1 MSQIITVHSYRGGT
15 GKSSTA
21 ANLAVLLA
29 SAGRRVA
36 LVDTDIQTPALD
48 VLFGDTLGTVRR
60 SLSDYLVGRCEIEDA
75 AYPAEADAGHD
86 GFFVVPARS
95 RARAAGINEI
105 MGRGYDV
112 GLLREGFDRLIDSL
126 ALDVL
131 LLDTH
136 AGFNNETV
144 TAMAS
149 SDALVVVTR
158 ADRLDMAGAAET
170 MSLADRLGCGRL
182 SVAVNMVPA
191 GMAEER
197 LRDEVGG
204 AFGTRITAALPYAPE
219 MASLAGEQLFST
231 AYPQHPLV
239 AGYRRIIADV
249 SNGTTAL
256 RRGAQHPPALS

>member
-21 ANLAVLLA
+21 ANLALLLA

-36 LVDTDIQTPALD
+36 LVDTDIQTPSLD
-48 VLFGDTLGTVRR
+48 VMFSDAMAPVRR
-60 SLSDYLVGRCEIEDA
+60 SLTDYLVGRCEIEDA
-75 AYPAEADAGHD
+75 AYPADTDAGH
-86 GFFVVPARS
+86 GGLFLVPARN
-95 RARAAGINEI
+95 RAAGVNEI

-149 SDALVVVTR
+149 ADVLVILTR
-158 ADRLDMAGAAET
+158 ADRLDLAGAGET
-170 MSLADRLGCGRL
+170 MALAGRLGCVRM
-182 SVAVNMVPA
+182 SVAVNLAPDGGVGERMR
-191 GMAEER
+191 AEVESAYATK
-197 LRDEVGG
+197 V
-204 AFGTRITAALPYAPE
+204 TAVLPYAPE
-219 MASLAGEQLFST
+219 MASLAGERLFST
-231 AYPQHPLV
+231 AYPHHPLV
-239 AGYRRIIADV
+239 AGYRRIISEV
-249 SNGTTAL
+249 SNGTSAI
-256 RRGAQHPPALS
+256 RR

>member
-21 ANLAVLLA
+21 ANLALLLA
-29 SAGRRVA
+29 SSGRRVA
-36 LVDTDIQTPALD
+36 LVDTDIHTPALD
-48 VLFGDTLGTVRR
+48 VIFGGSLVPVRR
-60 SLSDYLVGRCEIEDA
+60 SLTDYLIGRCEIEEA
-75 AYPAEADAGHD
+75 AYPADPDAGHD
-86 GFFVVPARS
+86 GLFLVPARG
-95 RARAAGINEI
+95 RAAGVNEI

-149 SDALVVVTR
+149 SDSLVVVTR
-158 ADRLDMAGAAET
+158 ADRLDLAGARET
-170 MSLADRLGCGRL
+170 TALAGRLGGHRL
-182 SVAVNMVPA
+182 SLAVNMAPGGVLS
-191 GMAEER
+191 ER
-197 LRDEVGG
+197 LHAEFEAAYKVPP
-204 AFGTRITAALPYAPE
+204 TAVLPYAPE
-219 MASLAGEQLFST
+219 MASLAGERLFST

-239 AGYRRIIADV
+239 AGYRRIIAAV
-249 SNGTTAL
+249 SNGTTGI
-256 RRGAQHPPALS
+256 RR

>member
-29 SAGRRVA
+29 SSGRRVA

-48 VLFGDTLGTVRR
+48 ILFGDALGTVRH
-60 SLSDYLVGRCEIEDA
+60 SLSDYLIGRCEIEDA
-75 AYPAEADAGHD
+75 AYAAEADAGHD

-95 RARAAGINEI
+95 RAAGINEI

-144 TAMAS
+144 TSMAS

-170 MSLADRLGCGRL
+170 MSLAERLGCGRL
-182 SVAVNMVPA
+182 SVAVNLVPA
-191 GMAEER
+191 GTEPEP
-197 LRDEVGG
+197 LRAKVEN
-204 AFGTRITAALPYAPE
+204 AFGTPITVALPYAPE
-219 MASLAGEQLFST
+219 MASLAGERLFST
-231 AYPQHPLV
+231 AYPHHPLV

-256 RRGAQHPPALS
+256 RRPAPHPPSLS

>member
-95 RARAAGINEI
+95 RARAAGTNEI

-191 GMAEER
+191 GMAES
-197 LRDEVGG
+197 GC
-204 AFGTRITAALPYAPE
+204 ATRWAARSAPGSPPPCRTPPRWPRWPGSSCSAPRIRSTRWWRATAASSP
-219 MASLAGEQLFST
+219 T
-231 AYPQHPLV
+231 
-239 AGYRRIIADV
+239 
-249 SNGTTAL
+249 
-256 RRGAQHPPALS
+256 

>member
-21 ANLAVLLA
+21 ANLGLLLA
-29 SAGRRVA
+29 SSGLRVA

-48 VLFGDTLGTVRR
+48 VMFGDVTVPARR
-60 SLSDYLVGRCEIEDA
+60 SLTDYLIGRCEIEDA
-75 AYPAEADAGHD
+75 AYAVDQTVGHD
-86 GFFVVPARS
+86 GFFLVPARS
-95 RARAAGINEI
+95 QTTGVNEI

-112 GLLREGFDRLIDSL
+112 GLLREGFDRLIDTL

-158 ADRLDMAGAAET
+158 ADRLDLAGARETTALAGRLGFGT
-170 MSLADRLGCGRL
+170 MSI
-182 SVAVNMVPA
+182 AVNMAPDGAV
-191 GMAEER
+191 GDR
-197 LRDEVGG
+197 LLGEVE
-204 AFGTRITAALPYAPE
+204 AAYRTRVTTVLPYAPE
-219 MASLAGEQLFST
+219 MAQLAGERVFST
-231 AYPQHPLV
+231 AYPHHPLV
-239 AGYRRIIADV
+239 SGYRRIISEV
-249 SNGTTAL
+249 NNGTTAI
-256 RRGAQHPPALS
+256 RR

>member
-21 ANLAVLLA
+21 ANLALLLA

-48 VLFGDTLGTVRR
+48 VMFGDVVGAVRR
-60 SLSDYLVGRCEIEDA
+60 SLSDYLIGGCEIEDA
-75 AYPAEADAGHD
+75 AYPAEVEAGHD
-86 GFFVVPARS
+86 GLFLVPARS
-95 RARAAGINEI
+95 RAAGAGEI

-131 LLDTH
+131 ILDTH

-158 ADRLDMAGAAET
+158 ADRLDLAGARET
-170 MSLADRLGCGRL
+170 MSLTGRLGCGRL

-191 GMAEER
+191 GMDRER
-197 LRDEVGG
+197 LDAVVEG
-204 AFGTRITAALPYAPE
+204 AYGTGITAVLPYAPE
-219 MASLAGEQLFST
+219 MATLAGERPFST
-231 AYPQHPLV
+231 AYPHHALV
-239 AGYRRIIADV
+239 TGYRRIIADV
-249 SNGTTAL
+249 RNGTTGF
-256 RRGAQHPPALS
+256 RR

>member
-21 ANLAVLLA
+21 ANLGLLLA
-29 SAGRRVA
+29 ASGLRVA

-48 VLFGDTLGTVRR
+48 VMFGDATAPARR
-60 SLSDYLVGRCEIEDA
+60 SLTDYLIGRCEIEEA
-75 AYPAEADAGHD
+75 AYAVDRDAGHE
-86 GFFVVPARS
+86 GLFLVPARS
-95 RARAAGINEI
+95 QATGVNEI

-112 GLLREGFDRLIDSL
+112 GLLREGFDRLIDTL

-149 SDALVVVTR
+149 SDGLVVVTR
-158 ADRLDMAGAAET
+158 ADRLDLAGAKETTALAGRLGLGT
-170 MSLADRLGCGRL
+170 MSIAVNMAPEGTMADRLRG
-182 SVAVNMVPA
+182 
-191 GMAEER
+191 
-197 LRDEVGG
+197 EVET
-204 AFGTRITAALPYAPE
+204 AYDTRITTVLPYAPE

-231 AYPQHPLV
+231 AYPHHPLV
-239 AGYRRIIADV
+239 SGYRRIISEV
-249 SNGTTAL
+249 SNGTTAI
-256 RRGAQHPPALS
+256 RR

>member
-21 ANLAVLLA
+21 ANLGLLLA
-29 SAGRRVA
+29 SSGLRVA

-48 VLFGDTLGTVRR
+48 VMFDDVVVPARR
-60 SLSDYLVGRCEIEDA
+60 SLTDYLIGHCEIEEA
-75 AYPAEADAGHD
+75 AYAVDQSAGHD
-86 GFFVVPARS
+86 GFFLVPARS
-95 RARAAGINEI
+95 QATGVSEI
-105 MGRGYDV
+105 MGLGYDV
-112 GLLREGFDRLIDSL
+112 GLLREGFDRLIDTL

-158 ADRLDMAGAAET
+158 ADRLDLAGAKET
-170 MSLADRLGCGRL
+170 MALASRLGFGAM
-182 SVAVNMVPA
+182 SIAVNMAPDGAV
-191 GMAEER
+191 GDR
-197 LRDEVGG
+197 LRGKVET
-204 AFGTRITAALPYAPE
+204 AYNTRITTVLPYAPE
-219 MASLAGEQLFST
+219 MASLAGERVFSK

-239 AGYRRIIADV
+239 SGYRRIISEV
-249 SNGTTAL
+249 SNGTTAI
-256 RRGAQHPPALS
+256 RR

>member
-21 ANLAVLLA
+21 ANLGLLLA
-29 SAGRRVA
+29 ASGLRVA

-48 VLFGDTLGTVRR
+48 VMFADARAPARR
-60 SLSDYLVGRCEIEDA
+60 SLTDYLIGRCEIEDA
-75 AYPAEADAGHD
+75 AYAVDQTVGHD
-86 GFFVVPARS
+86 GFFLVPARS
-95 RARAAGINEI
+95 QTTAVNEI

-112 GLLREGFDRLIDSL
+112 GLLREGFDRLIDTL

-158 ADRLDMAGAAET
+158 ADRLDLAGATET
-170 MSLADRLGCGRL
+170 TALAGRLGFATL
-182 SVAVNMVPA
+182 SIAVNMAPH
-191 GMAEER
+191 GTLGDR
-197 LRDEVGG
+197 LLGQVESAYR
-204 AFGTRITAALPYAPE
+204 TRVTTILPYAPE
-219 MASLAGEQLFST
+219 MAQLAGERVFST
-231 AYPQHPLV
+231 AYPHHPLV
-239 AGYRRIIADV
+239 SGFRRIISEV
-249 SNGTTAL
+249 SNGTTAI
-256 RRGAQHPPALS
+256 RR

>member
-1 MSQIITVHSYRGGT
+1 MSQIITLHSYRGGT

-21 ANLAVLLA
+21 ANIALLLA

-48 VLFGDTLGTVRR
+48 VMFADTMPAAHR
-60 SLSDYLVGRCEIEDA
+60 SLTDYLIGRCEIEDA
-75 AYPAEADAGHD
+75 AYPADAKAGHE
-86 GFFVVPARS
+86 GFFLVPARS
-95 RARAAGINEI
+95 RAAGINEI

-149 SDALVVVTR
+149 SDALLVVTR
-158 ADRLDMAGAAET
+158 ADRLDLAGARESMA
-170 MSLADRLGCGRL
+170 LANRLGCGRL
-182 SVAVNMVPA
+182 SVAVNMVPD
-191 GMAEER
+191 GMVHER
-197 LRDEVGG
+197 LRDNVESVY
-204 AFGTRITAALPYAPE
+204 GTRLTAILPYASE
-219 MASLAGEQLFST
+219 LASLAGERHFST

-239 AGYRRIIADV
+239 AGYRRIISDV
-249 SNGTTAL
+249 SNGTSGY
-256 RRGAQHPPALS
+256 RH

>member
-15 GKSSTA
+15 GKSSMA
-21 ANLAVLLA
+21 ANLALLLA

-48 VLFGDTLGTVRR
+48 VMFGDTVTTVPR
-60 SLSDYLVGRCEIEDA
+60 SLTDYLIGRCEIEDA
-75 AYPAEADAGHD
+75 AYPAKADAGHD
-86 GFFVVPARS
+86 GLFLVPARS
-95 RARAAGINEI
+95 RAAGINEI

-149 SDALVVVTR
+149 SDALVIVTR
-158 ADRLDMAGAAET
+158 ADRLDLAGARET
-170 MSLADRLGCGRL
+170 MALANRLGCLRL
-182 SVAVNMVPA
+182 SVVVNMVPD
-191 GMAEER
+191 GVVRER
-197 LRDEVGG
+197 LRGEVES
-204 AFGTRITAALPYAPE
+204 AYDTRLTAVLPYAPE
-219 MASLAGEQLFST
+219 MASLAGERLFAT

-239 AGYRRIIADV
+239 AGYRRIISEV
-249 SNGTTAL
+249 SNGTSGI
-256 RRGAQHPPALS
+256 RR

>member
-21 ANLAVLLA
+21 ANLGLLLA
-29 SAGRRVA
+29 ASGLRVA

-48 VLFGDTLGTVRR
+48 VMFGDATAPARR
-60 SLSDYLVGRCEIEDA
+60 SLTDYLIGRCEIEEA
-75 AYPAEADAGHD
+75 AYAVDRTGGHE
-86 GFFVVPARS
+86 GLFLVPARS
-95 RARAAGINEI
+95 QATGVNEI

-112 GLLREGFDRLIDSL
+112 GLLREGFDRLIDTL

-149 SDALVVVTR
+149 SDGLVVVTR
-158 ADRLDMAGAAET
+158 ADRLDLAGAKET
-170 MSLADRLGCGRL
+170 MALAGRLGLGSMSIAVNMAPDGTMADRLRG
-182 SVAVNMVPA
+182 
-191 GMAEER
+191 
-197 LRDEVGG
+197 EVET
-204 AFGTRITAALPYAPE
+204 AYDTRITTVLPYAPE

-231 AYPQHPLV
+231 AYPHHPLV
-239 AGYRRIIADV
+239 SGYRRIISEV
-249 SNGTTAL
+249 SNGTTAI
-256 RRGAQHPPALS
+256 RR